1 MNARDQLFDA
11 LRRGDTRQLRLLL
24 DQDPG
29 LAAARDATGVSA
41 LLFAC
46 YARRREQIEL
56 LLGALPELDLFE
68 ATAVGLLERVNS
80 LLAEDSSRARA
91 FSADGFTPL
100 HYAAFFGQP
109 QVAEA
114 LLAAG
119 ADPNA
124 QARNPMLVRP
134 LHSAAAVGQR
144 EVVALLLHHGADP
157 NTRQQGGWTPLQEAA
172 HLGDAEMARVLLEYG
187 ADRTTGN
194 DEGKNALEVA
204 RAGGHAHLLEM
215 LRLEKES

>member
-1 MNARDQLFDA
+1 MTNRDQLFDA
-11 LRRGDTRQLRLLL
+11 IRRGDTPQLRLLL

-46 YARRREQIEL
+46 YQRRHEQAEL
-56 LLGALPELDLFE
+56 LAAVLPDLDLFE
-68 ATAVGLLERVNS
+68 AAAAGQLERVNT
-80 LLAEDSSRARA
+80 LLAEDLARTRI

-100 HYAAFFGQP
+100 HYAAFFGHAE
-109 QVAEA
+109 VAAA
-114 LLAAG
+114 LLVAG

-144 EVVALLLHHGADP
+144 AVVELLLQHGADP
-157 NTRQQGGWTPLQEAA
+157 NTRQEGGWTPLAEAA
-172 HLGDAEMARVLLEYG
+172 HLGDAEMARALLNHG
-187 ADRTTGN
+187 ADRTATN
-194 DEGKNALEVA
+194 DASKTPLEVA
-204 RAGGHAHLLEM
+204 RAGGHAHLFEL
-215 LRLEKES
+215 LRIEE

>member
-1 MNARDQLFDA
+1 MSTREQLFDA
-11 LRRGDTRQLRLLL
+11 IRGGDTRQLRLLL
-24 DQDPG
+24 DQEPR

-46 YARRREQIEL
+46 YARHRELIEIL
-56 LLGALPELDLFE
+56 LAALPELDLFE
-68 ATAVGLLERVNS
+68 AAAVGRLERVKA

-91 FSADGFTPL
+91 FSSDGFTPL
-100 HYAAFFGQP
+100 HYAAFFGHP

-134 LHSAAAVGQR
+134 LHSAAAVGQC
-144 EVVALLLHHGADP
+144 EVVALLLRHGADP
-157 NTRQQGGWTPLQEAA
+157 NTRQQGGWTSLQGAA
-172 HLGDAEMARVLLEYG
+172 HLGDAEMARVLLEHG
-187 ADRTTGN
+187 ADRTAAN
-194 DEGKNALEVA
+194 DEGKTALEVA
-204 RAGGHAHLLEM
+204 RAGGHTHLLEM
-215 LRLEKES
+215 LRLEERS